1 MFKFFK
7 NKLKGALDK
16 INKKVEEEVPD
27 EKVEDVQ
34 EIVEDKKKKVE
45 KPRKKKEI
53 KRLYSTIQV
62 SYGPDCLF
70 AYRSLSCQFYYLLH
84 ILHYL
89 E

>member
-45 KPRKKKEI
+45 KPRK
-53 KRLYSTIQV
+53 R
-62 SYGPDCLF
+62 F
-70 AYRSLSCQFYYLLH
+70 F
-84 ILHYL
+84 
-89 E
+89 